1 MKGGGL
7 EFHCIENFHNQ
18 FVTKLVWS
26 IPWQRHL
33 SLIKE
38 IRPRPDFRSQTI
50 FPNFS
55 IIIFEFVAY
64 SALLCNDH
72 ITTALFDIFGP
83 AKHIHC
89 IYSIYSERTSFRQKF
104 LTILYYV
111 MFRRLV
117 KKSSVLKI
125 LAWLQNVKNSLKSWN
140 LQINPIP
147 FWHGWNI
154 QWAKEEEAWF

>member
-1 MKGGGL
+1 M
-7 EFHCIENFHNQ
+7 
-18 FVTKLVWS
+18 TKLVWS
-26 IPWQRHL
+26 IPWQHHL

-83 AKHIHC
+83 ANHIHC

-117 KKSSVLKI
+117 KKKEFCTENIGVTSKCEKFSQKLKLANQSNSI
-125 LAWLQNVKNSLKSWN
+125 LARMKYSMGERGGGLILGNLK
-140 LQINPIP
+140 PC
-147 FWHGWNI
+147 
-154 QWAKEEEAWF
+154 